1 MSRVRTRP
9 TRDDT
14 REKLFEAAARVF
26 EEQGIGGASIEAI
39 AAAAGFTRGAFYSN
53 FKSKDELIIAML
65 EDHVEQSI
73 RRNLDLLARHKNLA
87 DFIDALK
94 TMDRSR
100 QDPLGRSPLL
110 HMEMILFVARAEK
123 RRPELAKRL
132 RARRKLITDIVETTL
147 KNSGR
152 NGSLNPTWTGAILL
166 ALEDGFRLHRLID
179 PETTPADS
187 FLRAIGDLQ
196 RAIGIRRPDER
207 CDSGRFSAALAP
219 ACALCNWPGDRA
231 HLARATPCQ
240 IAKRGQRADG
250 DADRKGDG
258 VIAGEVVQQAGD
270 PGTRGA
276 AGERRQHDG
285 AEDAAVMLALKDLQ
299 HHRAHDRGQ
308 AVAERAL
315 RQAS

>member
-26 EEQGIGGASIEAI
+26 EEQGIGGASIEAV

-73 RRNLDLLARHKNLA
+73 RRNMDILAQHDNLD
-87 DFIDALK
+87 DFIAALK
-94 TMDRSR
+94 AMDRTR

-132 RARRKLITDIVETTL
+132 RARRKLATDIIETTAR
-147 KNSGR
+147 NSGR
-152 NGSLNPTWTGAILL
+152 TTILNPVWAGALVL

-179 PETTPADS
+179 PETTPPDS
-187 FLRAIGDLQ
+187 FFRAIGDLQ
-196 RAIGIRRPDER
+196 RLGI
-207 CDSGRFSAALAP
+207 SSA
-219 ACALCNWPGDRA
+219 
-231 HLARATPCQ
+231 
-240 IAKRGQRADG
+240 
-250 DADRKGDG
+250 
-258 VIAGEVVQQAGD
+258 
-270 PGTRGA
+270 
-276 AGERRQHDG
+276 
-285 AEDAAVMLALKDLQ
+285 
-299 HHRAHDRGQ
+299 
-308 AVAERAL
+308 
-315 RQAS
+315 

>member
-39 AAAAGFTRGAFYSN
+39 AAAADLTRGAFYSN

-73 RRNLDLLARHKNLA
+73 RRNLDLLARHKSLS

-110 HMEMILFVARAEK
+110 HMEMILYVARAEK
-123 RRPELAKRL
+123 RRPDLAKRL
-132 RARRKLITDIVETTL
+132 RARRKLITDIVETTS
-147 KNSGR
+147 KNSGQ
-152 NGSLNPTWTGAILL
+152 NVSLNPTWTGAILL

-196 RAIGIRRPDER
+196 RAMGI
-207 CDSGRFSAALAP
+207 SP
-219 ACALCNWPGDRA
+219 A
-231 HLARATPCQ
+231 
-240 IAKRGQRADG
+240 
-250 DADRKGDG
+250 
-258 VIAGEVVQQAGD
+258 
-270 PGTRGA
+270 
-276 AGERRQHDG
+276 
-285 AEDAAVMLALKDLQ
+285 
-299 HHRAHDRGQ
+299 
-308 AVAERAL
+308 
-315 RQAS
+315 

>member
-14 REKLFEAAARVF
+14 REKLFDAAARVF
-26 EEQGIGGASIEAI
+26 EDEGIGGASIEAI

-53 FKSKDELIIAML
+53 FSSKDALIIAML

-73 RRNLDLLARHKNLA
+73 RRNLDLLAQHKNIA
-87 DFIDALK
+87 GFIEALK
-94 TMDRSR
+94 TMDRTR

-132 RARRKLITDIVETTL
+132 RARRKLITDIVEVAL
-147 KNSGR
+147 KSSGK
-152 NGSLNPTWTGAILL
+152 NPALNPTWTGAILL

-196 RAIGIRRPDER
+196 RVIGV
-207 CDSGRFSAALAP
+207 SSA
-219 ACALCNWPGDRA
+219 
-231 HLARATPCQ
+231 
-240 IAKRGQRADG
+240 
-250 DADRKGDG
+250 
-258 VIAGEVVQQAGD
+258 
-270 PGTRGA
+270 
-276 AGERRQHDG
+276 
-285 AEDAAVMLALKDLQ
+285 
-299 HHRAHDRGQ
+299 
-308 AVAERAL
+308 
-315 RQAS
+315 

>member
-26 EEQGIGGASIEAI
+26 EEQGIGGASIEAVV
-39 AAAAGFTRGAFYSN
+39 AAAGLTRGAFYSN

-73 RRNLDLLARHKNLA
+73 RRNLDLLARHKSPS
-87 DFIDALK
+87 DFIEALK
-94 TMDRSR
+94 SMDRSQ

-132 RARRKLITDIVETTL
+132 RARKKLVADIVETTL
-147 KNSGR
+147 KNSGKTR
-152 NGSLNPTWTGAILL
+152 SLDPTWTGAILL
-166 ALEDGFRLHRLID
+166 AMEDGFRLHRLID

-196 RAIGIRRPDER
+196 RAMGIT
-207 CDSGRFSAALAP
+207 SA
-219 ACALCNWPGDRA
+219 
-231 HLARATPCQ
+231 
-240 IAKRGQRADG
+240 
-250 DADRKGDG
+250 
-258 VIAGEVVQQAGD
+258 
-270 PGTRGA
+270 
-276 AGERRQHDG
+276 
-285 AEDAAVMLALKDLQ
+285 
-299 HHRAHDRGQ
+299 
-308 AVAERAL
+308 
-315 RQAS
+315 

>member
-14 REKLFEAAARVF
+14 RDRLFDAAARMF
-26 EEQGIGGASIEAI
+26 EEDGIGGASIEAI

-73 RRNLDLLARHKNLA
+73 RRNLDLLAQHTNLA
-87 DFIDALK
+87 EFLDALR

-110 HMEMILFVARAEK
+110 HMEMILYVARAEK

-132 RARRKLITDIVETTL
+132 RARRKLIADIVETTL
-147 KNSGR
+147 KDSGK
-152 NGSLNPTWTGAILL
+152 NASLNPTWTGAILL

-196 RAIGIRRPDER
+196 RAMGIA
-207 CDSGRFSAALAP
+207 SA
-219 ACALCNWPGDRA
+219 
-231 HLARATPCQ
+231 
-240 IAKRGQRADG
+240 
-250 DADRKGDG
+250 
-258 VIAGEVVQQAGD
+258 
-270 PGTRGA
+270 
-276 AGERRQHDG
+276 
-285 AEDAAVMLALKDLQ
+285 
-299 HHRAHDRGQ
+299 
-308 AVAERAL
+308 
-315 RQAS
+315 

>member
-14 REKLFEAAARVF
+14 RDKLFEAAARVF

-65 EDHVEQSI
+65 EDHVEQSMGRI
-73 RRNLDLLARHKNLA
+73 RDLLDRHKNLE

-94 TMDRSR
+94 SVNRSA

-132 RARRKLITDIVETTL
+132 RARRKLVTDIIETTAR
-147 KNSGR
+147 NSGR
-152 NGSLNPTWTGAILL
+152 TTIRNPEWAGALVL

-179 PETTPADS
+179 PETTPSDS
-187 FLRAIGDLQ
+187 FFRAIGDLQ
-196 RAIGIRRPDER
+196 RAMGI
-207 CDSGRFSAALAP
+207 AAA
-219 ACALCNWPGDRA
+219 
-231 HLARATPCQ
+231 
-240 IAKRGQRADG
+240 
-250 DADRKGDG
+250 
-258 VIAGEVVQQAGD
+258 
-270 PGTRGA
+270 
-276 AGERRQHDG
+276 
-285 AEDAAVMLALKDLQ
+285 
-299 HHRAHDRGQ
+299 
-308 AVAERAL
+308 
-315 RQAS
+315 

>member
-53 FKSKDELIIAML
+53 FNSKDELIIAML
-65 EDHVEQSI
+65 EDHVEQTV
-73 RRNLDLLARHKNLA
+73 RRNLDLLARHKNIV

-100 QDPLGRSPLL
+100 HDPLGRSPLL

-132 RARRKLITDIVETTL
+132 RARRQLITDIVETTL

-152 NGSLNPTWTGAILL
+152 NGALNPTWTGAILL

-196 RAIGIRRPDER
+196 RAIGVS
-207 CDSGRFSAALAP
+207 SGVSS
-219 ACALCNWPGDRA
+219 D
-231 HLARATPCQ
+231 
-240 IAKRGQRADG
+240 
-250 DADRKGDG
+250 
-258 VIAGEVVQQAGD
+258 
-270 PGTRGA
+270 
-276 AGERRQHDG
+276 
-285 AEDAAVMLALKDLQ
+285 
-299 HHRAHDRGQ
+299 
-308 AVAERAL
+308 
-315 RQAS
+315 

>member
-73 RRNLDLLARHKNLA
+73 GRIRDLLEKHKNLA
-87 DFIDALK
+87 DFLDALK
-94 TMDRSR
+94 TMDRSQ

-132 RARRKLITDIVETTL
+132 RARRKLVTDIIETTAR
-147 KNSGR
+147 NSGR
-152 NGSLNPTWTGAILL
+152 TTILDPAWAGALVL

-179 PETTPADS
+179 PETTPSDS
-187 FLRAIGDLQ
+187 FFRAIGDLQ
-196 RAIGIRRPDER
+196 RTMGI
-207 CDSGRFSAALAP
+207 SSA
-219 ACALCNWPGDRA
+219 
-231 HLARATPCQ
+231 
-240 IAKRGQRADG
+240 
-250 DADRKGDG
+250 
-258 VIAGEVVQQAGD
+258 
-270 PGTRGA
+270 
-276 AGERRQHDG
+276 
-285 AEDAAVMLALKDLQ
+285 
-299 HHRAHDRGQ
+299 
-308 AVAERAL
+308 
-315 RQAS
+315 